1 MTERLLAWGAVGWVS
16 GILCRSLFVWGWQ
29 MTLFIFLLSIVML
42 LSWVT
47 HRAAVYGHL
56 GVVLLC
62 FALGV
67 FRVASAPHELPVVFV
82 PLVDTNVSLH
92 GEVIRDPDVRET
104 TQRVQVEIKREGE
117 HTRVLTVLPR
127 YPRLSIGDQVTV
139 EGKLTLPEAFA
150 TDGGRSFDYPHF
162 LARDGVFAVI
172 ERGTSV
178 LESRNN
184 SLSVL
189 MFRALYNV
197 RHAFEEG
204 VARALPEPAGALA
217 LGLVAGGKQGLG
229 KALLDAFT
237 VAGLLPIVV
246 LSGYNVM
253 IVAEAIL
260 RGFRFMPKQL
270 ATLAAVI
277 TILLFVVASG
287 GGSSA
292 VRAGIMAG
300 IGLFARATG
309 RTYHALRILIIVLVL
324 MLISNPLLLVYD
336 PGFQFSF
343 VATLGLIVASPLVV
357 SRILFIKNELLRET
371 VATTI
376 AAQVFVLPLLLY
388 ETGNLSL
395 VALPANLLVLPI
407 IPLTMLLSFIAGLV
421 GVLVPAVASLVGLP
435 AYICLTYIIVIAETL
450 AALPLASA
458 TVASFSF
465 GFVIASYVL
474 LAVVIQHVKRNC
486 PAHVGRGAVT
496 NTVQFR

>member
-1 MTERLLAWGAVGWVS
+1 
-16 GILCRSLFVWGWQ
+16 
-29 MTLFIFLLSIVML
+29 MTLFVFLLSLVLL
-42 LSWVT
+42 LSWVR
-47 HRAAVYGHL
+47 HRALAYVYL
-56 GVVLLC
+56 GVVVLC
-62 FALGV
+62 FALGLL
-67 FRVASAPHELPVVFV
+67 RVASAPHELPASFA
-82 PLVDTNVSLH
+82 PLVDTNVSLQ
-92 GEVIRDPDVRET
+92 GEVVRDPDVRET
-104 TQRVQVEIKREGE
+104 TQRVQVEVERAEE
-117 HTRVLTVLPR
+117 RTRVLVVLPR
-127 YPRLSIGDQVTV
+127 YPRLDIGDKVTV

-162 LARDGVFAVI
+162 LARDGVFAII
-172 ERGTSV
+172 ERGTGV
-178 LESRNN
+178 LEGKND
-184 SLSVL
+184 SLSVSTL
-189 MFRALYNV
+189 RGLYDV

-253 IVAEAIL
+253 IVAEAVL

-309 RTYHALRILIIVLVL
+309 RTYHALRILFAVLVL

-343 VATLGLIVASPLVV
+343 VATLGLIIGSPLVV
-357 SRILFIKNELLRET
+357 SRMTAIKNSLLRET
-371 VATTI
+371 LATTI

-395 VALPANLLVLPI
+395 VALPANILVLPVV
-407 IPLTMLLSFIAGLV
+407 PLTMLLSFIAGVVGLV
-421 GVLVPAVASLVGLP
+421 IPPIAPLVGLP
-435 AYICLTYIIVIAETL
+435 AYACLTYIIVIAETM
-450 AALPLASA
+450 ASLPLAS
-458 TVASFSF
+458 VMIESFP
-465 GFVIASYVL
+465 FVIVVL
-474 LAVVIQHVKRNC
+474 LYLTLALLIWYVKRNC
-486 PAHVGRGAVT
+486 PATDSRGAVT
-496 NTVQFR
+496 NKIEFR